1 MDKKGNPIYLRL
13 PLKLEAL
20 IEEQA
25 KKEGRSK
32 NEMVIHLLAR
42 GLHQSNFLIAQYC
55 NSFDDVQGNK
65 R

>member
-1 MDKKGNPIYLRL
+1 LDKKGNPIYLRL

-32 NEMVIHLLAR
+32 NEMVIHLVAR
-42 GLHQSNFLIAQYC
+42 GLHQSNFLIDHYC
-55 NSFDDVQGNK
+55 NSFDDIQANN

>member
-13 PLKLEAL
+13 PLKLETL

-32 NEMVIHLLAR
+32 NEMVIHLIAR
-42 GLHQSNFLIAQYC
+42 GLHQSNFLIDQYC
-55 NSFDDVQGNK
+55 NSFDDNQGKK